1 MTAKTVICICHHSKV
16 SYNRESPLKMKI
28 TTSQALLLVGV
39 IHTSCLQW
47 LLSDDV
53 IISGEL

>member
-1 MTAKTVICICHHSKV
+1 
-16 SYNRESPLKMKI
+16 MKI

-53 IISGEL
+53 IIGGEL